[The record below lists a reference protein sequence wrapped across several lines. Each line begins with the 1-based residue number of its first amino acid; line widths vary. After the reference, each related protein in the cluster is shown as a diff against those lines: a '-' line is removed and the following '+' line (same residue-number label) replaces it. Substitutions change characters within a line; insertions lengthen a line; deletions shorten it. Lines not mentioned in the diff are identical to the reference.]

1 MELFWKILPFLIPLW
16 LLVVL
21 IIKYRNGVKEEVP
34 KSSWLAQTKFVK
46 YIALVFF
53 TRVELRR
60 WTGIFYLPLILGF
73 FGSFAIGPIIQ
84 DKIYP
89 PLPLEKMHTQEGLI
103 KSITERKKMHDLLI
117 LEIKNNKYIEFG
129 VFESRNQGLFLLLN
143 KKVKVWYSRGFS
155 SVYTTHDIIHE
166 VTIEGKSVMRHPYD
180 YKRLLEVNRS
190 FQNFAKYSFY
200 LAIFSVLMIWIP
212 NRKELPI
219 HRLNRMRL
227 YKKSKGVK

>member
-1 MELFWKILPFLIPLW
+1 MELFWTIIPFLIPLW
-16 LLVVL
+16 IFVIL
-21 IIKYRNGVKEEVP
+21 IVKYRNGVKEEVLKP
-34 KSSWLAQTKFVK
+34 SWLVQTKFVK
-46 YIALVFF
+46 YVVLVFF

-60 WTGIFYLPLILGF
+60 WTGIFYLPFILGF
-73 FGSFAIGPIIQ
+73 VGSFAIAPIIQ
-84 DKIYP
+84 DEIYP

-117 LEIKNNKYIEFG
+117 LEIKNNKYREFG
-129 VFESRNQGLFLLLN
+129 VFESRNQGLFLVLN

-155 SVYTTHDIIHE
+155 SLYTTHDIIHE

-180 YKRLLEVNRS
+180 YKRSLEVNRS

-200 LAIFSVLMIWIP
+200 LALFSVLMIWIP

-219 HRLNRMRL
+219 HRLNRMKL
-227 YKKSKGVK
+227 YKKAKGVK